1 MTTDSDHNW
10 GITAH
15 VCRICLGRVL
25 ARVTFDGRTIFRCSN
40 CGVERE
46 GADETVICTC
56 GLKLKTKIDAGI
68 RCTPN
73 DQKSPECVSEIIA
86 TQVQPS

>member
-1 MTTDSDHNW
+1 MSDDQHW
-10 GITAH
+10 RLTAH

-25 ARVTFDGRTIFRCSN
+25 AHTTLDGRQVFRCSN
-40 CGVERE
+40 CGVMRE
-46 GADETVICTC
+46 GTDETVICTC

-73 DQKSPECVSEIIA
+73 ERKTPECVSEIVA
-86 TQVQPS
+86 AQVQPT

>member
-1 MTTDSDHNW
+1 MHTDGLWH
-10 GITAH
+10 ITPH
-15 VCRICLGRVL
+15 VCRVCLGRVL
-25 ARVTFDGRTIFRCSN
+25 RQDKDGGGHVFRCSN
-40 CGVERE
+40 CGVQRD

-73 DQKSPECVSEIIA
+73 EQRSPDCVSEIVA
-86 TQVQPS
+86 APVQAP

>member
-1 MTTDSDHNW
+1 MSADQHWELTP
-10 GITAH
+10 H

-25 ARVTFDGRTIFRCSN
+25 KRETVGGGQVFRCSN

-73 DQKSPECVSEIIA
+73 ERKTPECVSEIVA
-86 TQVQPS
+86 QQVQPL